1 MSVAERPVPSDN
13 IKRRNWARL
22 IRDILLLPPALLY
35 VIIERVFWTG
45 AQTLLRQA
53 ARIEAVAS
61 LQKKLE
67 KLPVAVVLPLFLVPE
82 IFSHIGGF
90 WASVLL
96 VKRQWVAAILVGIFI
111 KGVATLMVVWIYQ
124 SSAPKLLSIRWF
136 AWVHMQFLRG
146 RDWVAQ
152 RIKPATDLAL
162 RLVRGNRSRIARR
175 FTAIRKLLIARLGL
189 HHK

>member
-1 MSVAERPVPSDN
+1 MSVAERPTLSGN

-35 VIIERVFWTG
+35 VIIERVFWAG

-53 ARIEAVAS
+53 ARIEAVEAI
-61 LQKKLE
+61 QKKLE

-96 VKRQWVAAILVGIFI
+96 IKQQWVAAILVGIFI
-111 KGVATLMVVWIYQ
+111 KGMATLMVVWIYQ
-124 SSAPKLLSIRWF
+124 SSAPTLLSVRWF

-175 FTAIRKLLIARLGL
+175 FTAIRKLLIAKLGL
-189 HHK
+189 HQK

>member
-1 MSVAERPVPSDN
+1 MNVAGRPVPSDN

-35 VIIERVFWTG
+35 VIVERVFWTG

-61 LQKKLE
+61 LQKKLA

-96 VKRQWVAAILVGIFI
+96 VKRQWVAAVLVGIFI
-111 KGVATLMVVWIYQ
+111 KGLATLMVVWIYQ
-124 SSAPKLLSIRWF
+124 SSAPTLLSVRWF

-152 RIKPATDLAL
+152 RIKPATDFAL

>member
-1 MSVAERPVPSDN
+1 MLSGN

-35 VIIERVFWTG
+35 VIIERVFWAG

-53 ARIEAVAS
+53 ARIGVVKATQE
-61 LQKKLE
+61 KLG

-96 VKRQWVAAILVGIFI
+96 VKEQWVAAVLVGIFI
-111 KGVATLMVVWIYQ
+111 KGTATLMVVWIYQ

-136 AWVHMQFLRG
+136 AWVHTQVLRG

-152 RIKPATDLAL
+152 RIKPATDFAL
-162 RLVRGNRSRIARR
+162 SLVRGNRSRIARR
-175 FTAIRKLLIARLGL
+175 FIAIRKLLITRLGL
-189 HHK
+189 HYK